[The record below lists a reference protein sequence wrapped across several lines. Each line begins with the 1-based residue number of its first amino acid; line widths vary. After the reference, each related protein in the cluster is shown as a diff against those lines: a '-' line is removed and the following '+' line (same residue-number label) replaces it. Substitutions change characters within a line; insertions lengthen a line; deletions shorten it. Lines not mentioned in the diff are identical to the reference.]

1 MKNRTLKDLYLGNI
15 RPVERQIIR
24 GSELAKV
31 GQKIVDAEKQLQKIL
46 CPEAL
51 GLLEKLMQAQITRN
65 AITAEEN
72 YVDGFKTGARF
83 VLEILD
89 EYYENQKPLDT

>member
-15 RPVERQIIR
+15 RPVERQVIS
-24 GSELAKV
+24 GSKLAKV
-31 GQKIVDAEKQLQKIL
+31 SHKIVDMETQLQKIL

-51 GLLEKLMQAQITRN
+51 GLLEKLMQAQIKRN

-72 YVDGFKTGARF
+72 YVDGFKIGARF
-83 VLEILD
+83 VMEILD
-89 EYYENQKPLDT
+89 DYYDNQVVC

>member
-1 MKNRTLKDLYLGNI
+1 MKNRTLKDLYFGNI
-15 RPVERQIIR
+15 RPVERQVIH
-24 GSELAKV
+24 GSKLAKV
-31 GQKIVDAEKQLQKIL
+31 SHKIVDMETQLQKIL

-51 GLLEKLMQAQITRN
+51 GLLEKLMKAEITRN

-83 VLEILD
+83 AMEILD
-89 EYYENQKPLDT
+89 DYYDNQEPLSD